1 MPSLPEH
8 NCIKHS
14 LNFDDVNVGD
24 NWNMAFDEDFL
35 EGWWKPGE
43 WGIKQYKII
52 KKTEHS
58 ITISERFITFIHYQ
72 EIGDIENITYSK
84 TLFNE
89 WFKYHPASSLVST
102 D

>member
-24 NWNMAFDEDFL
+24 NWNSAFDEDIRVDY
-35 EGWWKPGE
+35 WKPGE

-52 KKTEHS
+52 NKTEHT
-58 ITISERFITFIHYQ
+58 ITISERFITFILFQ
-72 EIGDIENITYSK
+72 EIGDIENKTYSK

-89 WFKYHPASSLVST
+89 WFKYRPASWLVST

>member
-24 NWNMAFDEDFL
+24 NWNRAFDEDW

-43 WGIKQYKII
+43 WGIKQYKVI
-52 KKTEHS
+52 KKTKQS
-58 ITISERFITFIHYQ
+58 ITITERFITFINFK
-72 EIGDIENITYSK
+72 EIGDIENRRYSK

-89 WFKYHPASSLVST
+89 LFKYHQPSLPVSIY
-102 D
+102 

>member
-24 NWNMAFDEDFL
+24 NWNRAFDEDW
-35 EGWWKPGE
+35 EGWWKPDE
-43 WGIKQYKII
+43 WGIKQYKVI
-52 KKTEHS
+52 KKTKQS
-58 ITISERFITFIHYQ
+58 ITITERFITFILFI

-89 WFKYHPASSLVST
+89 WFKYRQPSLPVST